1 VSRLRKRNHPRE
13 AAVHALRPVDSFLP
27 LDFNLLPA
35 LALQDQ
41 RTIPNLEPDIIG
53 REPRNVRPHDKAAL
67 ALNHI
72 DRGRPDRRETSRRA
86 PFEAGAPEPLEH
98 AVHVLQHATH
108 EGEGAHSPETER
120 SERHAWRASLQA
132 TSSLLLSTLARALVG
147 LRFRAALARLLTG
160 SLRSFDVPLSHDC
173 LRQTAPATC
182 GGPAR
187 PAKANNAGNEVPVPP
202 CGNCDPAAEASSRGR
217 HAQGSPGSESA

>member
-1 VSRLRKRNHPRE
+1 
-13 AAVHALRPVDSFLP
+13 
-27 LDFNLLPA
+27 
-35 LALQDQ
+35 
-41 RTIPNLEPDIIG
+41 
-53 REPRNVRPHDKAAL
+53 
-67 ALNHI
+67 
-72 DRGRPDRRETSRRA
+72 
-86 PFEAGAPEPLEH
+86 EH

-132 TSSLLLSTLARALVG
+132 TSSLFLSTLAGSFVK

-187 PAKANNAGNEVPVPP
+187 RAKANNTGNEMPLPAMR
-202 CGNCDPAAEASSRGR
+202 NCEWSRGR
-217 HAQGSPGSESA
+217 TRCKRRQRSGSA

>member
-1 VSRLRKRNHPRE
+1 
-13 AAVHALRPVDSFLP
+13 
-27 LDFNLLPA
+27 
-35 LALQDQ
+35 
-41 RTIPNLEPDIIG
+41 
-53 REPRNVRPHDKAAL
+53 
-67 ALNHI
+67 
-72 DRGRPDRRETSRRA
+72 RPDRRETSRRA

-108 EGEGAHSPETER
+108 QGEGAHSPETER

-132 TSSLLLSTLARALVG
+132 TSSLLLSTLARSLVG

-187 PAKANNAGNEVPVPP
+187 PAKANNTGNEMPLPAMR
-202 CGNCDPAAEASSRGR
+202 NCEWSRGR
-217 HAQGSPGSESA
+217 TRCNAADDQGAPDRSKALLQPTSAYPVDCAPRTAQRRCAAVGSFATTTGHRLHDQTPVPQLGRCPQRLE